1 MEAGIWQSIRE
12 ALKGGR
18 RDYTEGNLNRAIV
31 LLAIPMVLE
40 TLMESLFA
48 IVDIFFVS
56 KLGKDAMATVA
67 LSESMVVLVIA
78 VALGLTFSTTA
89 FVARR
94 IGEKKPEEASH
105 GAAQSIL
112 FGLVAS
118 VVIGSIGCFF
128 APELLTLMGA
138 TPEILNNIAFPRV
151 LLGGIGTLIMIFLL
165 NAIFRGAG
173 DAAIAM
179 RVLWFANAI
188 NIVLNPCLIFGLG
201 PFPEMGIAG
210 SAIGTT
216 IGRGSGVL
224 YQLWLLRSGA
234 GQIHIRAEHLKPDL
248 PLLKHIL
255 RPALNGM
262 FQIFVGTA
270 AWTALIRTASTFGV
284 TVLAGYTV
292 AIRVIMFS
300 IMPAWG
306 LANAAATL
314 VGQSL
319 GAKKPE
325 RAEAA
330 VWKAGHFNAVF
341 LGSLSLV
348 YMLFAESIIRI
359 FTQEAAVIE
368 AGATCLRFFS
378 SCYILYAYGM
388 VLLQAFNGAGDT
400 WTPTRINIVASWL
413 VQLPLA
419 WFLSHTMGFGP
430 QGMYSAV
437 PAGQL
442 VFVSLAV
449 YFFRSGKWKQTKI

>member
-94 IGEKKPEEASH
+94 IGEKKPEEASQ

-118 VVIGSIGCFF
+118 VVIGSIGCYF

-138 TPEILNNIAFPRV
+138 TPEILKNIAFPRV

-179 RVLWFANAI
+179 RGAI
-188 NIVLNPCLIFGLG
+188 DAFLKQGAH
-201 PFPEMGIAG
+201 E
-210 SAIGTT
+210 
-216 IGRGSGVL
+216 
-224 YQLWLLRSGA
+224 RS
-234 GQIHIRAEHLKPDL
+234 E
-248 PLLKHIL
+248 
-255 RPALNGM
+255 
-262 FQIFVGTA
+262 
-270 AWTALIRTASTFGV
+270 
-284 TVLAGYTV
+284 
-292 AIRVIMFS
+292 
-300 IMPAWG
+300 
-306 LANAAATL
+306 
-314 VGQSL
+314 
-319 GAKKPE
+319 
-325 RAEAA
+325 
-330 VWKAGHFNAVF
+330 
-341 LGSLSLV
+341 
-348 YMLFAESIIRI
+348 
-359 FTQEAAVIE
+359 
-368 AGATCLRFFS
+368 
-378 SCYILYAYGM
+378 
-388 VLLQAFNGAGDT
+388 
-400 WTPTRINIVASWL
+400 
-413 VQLPLA
+413 
-419 WFLSHTMGFGP
+419 
-430 QGMYSAV
+430 
-437 PAGQL
+437 
-442 VFVSLAV
+442 
-449 YFFRSGKWKQTKI
+449 